1 MYAFRQL
8 WQIGRHGRDGCARPM
23 RSTGV
28 SETERTVLKK
38 NKNLEPTA
46 ISLGTDI
53 GDIMKYFKKTKVFAV
68 FYRSSTGGYL

>member
-1 MYAFRQL
+1 
-8 WQIGRHGRDGCARPM
+8 M

-53 GDIMKYFKKTKVFAV
+53 GDIMKYFRTTNICAV
-68 FYRSSTGGYL
+68 SYGSSTGGYL

>member
-8 WQIGRHGRDGCARPM
+8 WQIGRHGRDGYARPM

-53 GDIMKYFKKTKVFAV
+53 GDIMKYLRTTNICTV
-68 FYRSSTGGYL
+68 FYRASTGGYL